1 MNRGANCRIFQLLI
15 QYGSCYCPFL
25 FSVLCDLL
33 FFSRIQ
39 TAGNA
44 AQRQPVFALFAP
56 RLGAM
61 MGYGTEFQKRQQPQ
75 KPRQNPALESKARSG
90 LLLQRPSRKSAV
102 SGVRGRCKSLKG
114 PFRSAPCL
122 KTENPE

>member
-39 TAGNA
+39 TA
-44 AQRQPVFALFAP
+44 R
-56 RLGAM
+56 
-61 MGYGTEFQKRQQPQ
+61 YGTEFQKRQQPQ
-75 KPRQNPALESKARSG
+75 KPRQNPASESDARSG

-102 SGVRGRCKSLKG
+102 SGVRGRC
-114 PFRSAPCL
+114 
-122 KTENPE
+122 NP